1 MVEAETAQA
10 MELVRAL
17 CEKAREMSRRLA
29 WLEREG
35 AANRDAPRE
44 IAELRCDISH
54 AQVLIDRLQRKYLIG
69 DNHRAQRHPTGRP
82 SQIARRELASA
93 HRLGAG

>member
-1 MVEAETAQA
+1 MALMVEAETAQA

-44 IAELRCDISH
+44 IARTALRH
-54 AQVLIDRLQRKYLIG
+54 QP
-69 DNHRAQRHPTGRP
+69 RAGSQLTGY
-82 SQIARRELASA
+82 SGST
-93 HRLGAG
+93 